1 MFSARPSFRLAPSAW
16 MTLATPAI
24 WAAACAAAPAF
35 SPATSTCTSPPQA
48 RAAVTVLSV
57 ALLMEALSC
66 SAITRD
72 VMSLSSLDHFGF
84 VLELGHQRGNVRH
97 LDTGAALG
105 GLGHLER
112 LQARGDIDAQLF
124 RLDGVQLLF
133 LGLHDVGQRDVAR
146 LVQAQIGGDD
156 GRQAQGQGFQAA
168 VHFTDRKSVV

>member
-112 LQARGDIDAQLF
+112 LQARGDIDARSEEHTSELQSLTNLVC
-124 RLDGVQLLF
+124 RLLLEKKKNEVIA
-133 LGLHDVGQRDVAR
+133 D
-146 LVQAQIGGDD
+146 
-156 GRQAQGQGFQAA
+156 
-168 VHFTDRKSVV
+168 T